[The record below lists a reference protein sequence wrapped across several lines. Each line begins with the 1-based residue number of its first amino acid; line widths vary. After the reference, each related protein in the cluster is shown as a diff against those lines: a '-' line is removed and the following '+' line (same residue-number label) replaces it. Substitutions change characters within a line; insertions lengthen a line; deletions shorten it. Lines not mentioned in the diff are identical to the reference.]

1 MLNMLPV
8 SCTTIQDVQYT
19 FFLSRLEV
27 TDNVLHGYIVIN
39 ECCCSP
45 DILRKVGKVEAL
57 GDHGHIVNDLAT
69 NNRTGL
75 MYTFLFSY
83 SLVNPISLSIN
94 PNRLSYL
101 CTSIM
106 NLPTNSV

>member
-1 MLNMLPV
+1 MLNVLPV

-19 FFLSRLEV
+19 FFLSRSEM
-27 TDNVLHGYIVIN
+27 TDNIVHGYIVVN

-45 DILRKVGKVEAL
+45 DILRKVGKFEAL
-57 GDHGHIVNDLAT
+57 GDHGHVVNDLAT
-69 NNRTGL
+69 NNHTGL

-83 SLVNPISLSIN
+83 THVTLISQSIN
-94 PNRLSYL
+94 PNHLSYF

-106 NLPTNSV
+106 NLSTNSV